1 MNITGEL
8 GRINSA
14 NPSLSDIILL
24 DQTQFPRPWST
35 KDWENLNWDN
45 HQLFNWKQG
54 GRTIAFA
61 LFGLVAADDVAHL
74 LKICVHPSERG
85 SGLAQVF
92 WQGCQEQL
100 MAGGAKSIYLE
111 VELPNERAIGFY
123 KKLGFVSLR
132 TIKRYYSDGTDA
144 LTMQMII

>member
-1 MNITGEL
+1 MNTTGKL
-8 GRINSA
+8 SRLNSA
-14 NPSLSDIILL
+14 NPSFSDIILL
-24 DQTQFPRPWST
+24 DQTHFPRPWST
-35 KDWENLNWDN
+35 KDWEELSWDN

-54 GRTIAFA
+54 DRNVAFA
-61 LFGLVAADDVAHL
+61 LFGLVEADDVAHL

-92 WQGCQEQL
+92 WQGCQQQL
-100 MAGGAKSIYLE
+100 MACGAKSIYLE

>member
-1 MNITGEL
+1 MNTTGKL
-8 GRINSA
+8 SRLNSA
-14 NPSLSDIILL
+14 NPSFSYIIFL
-24 DQTQFPRPWST
+24 DQTHFPRPWSA
-35 KDWENLNWDN
+35 KDWEHLNWEN
-45 HQLFNWKQG
+45 HQLFEWKQG
-54 GRTIAFA
+54 DRTTAFA
-61 LFGLVAADDVAHL
+61 LFGLVVADDVAHL

-100 MAGGAKSIYLE
+100 MACGAKSIYLE
-111 VELPNERAIGFY
+111 VELSNQRAIGFY

>member
-1 MNITGEL
+1 MNTTGKL
-8 GRINSA
+8 GRINSV
-14 NPSLSDIILL
+14 NQSFSEIILL

-45 HQLFNWKQG
+45 HQLLSWKQG
-54 GRTIAFA
+54 GVTIAFA
-61 LFGLVAADDVAHL
+61 LFGLVSADDVAHL
-74 LKICVHPSERG
+74 LKICVQSSSRG
-85 SGLAQVF
+85 SGLAHVF

-100 MAGGAKSIYLE
+100 RASGAKSVYLE
-111 VELPNERAIGFY
+111 VEVPNQRAIGFY
-123 KKLGFVSLR
+123 QKLGFVSLR

>member
-1 MNITGEL
+1 MNTTGEL

-14 NPSLSDIILL
+14 HQSFSDIILL
-24 DQTQFPRPWST
+24 DQTQFPRPWTT

-54 GRTIAFA
+54 GVTIAFA
-61 LFGLVAADDVAHL
+61 LFGFVAADDAAHL
-74 LKICVHPSERG
+74 LKICIHPSERG
-85 SGLAQVF
+85 SGLSQAF
-92 WQGCQEQL
+92 WQQCQEQIR
-100 MAGGAKSIYLE
+100 AGGANSIYLE
-111 VELPNERAIGFY
+111 VELPNQRAIGFY
-123 KKLGFVSLR
+123 NKMGFVSLR

>member
-1 MNITGEL
+1 MNTTGKL
-8 GRINSA
+8 SRLNSA
-14 NPSLSDIILL
+14 NPSFSDIILL
-24 DQTQFPRPWST
+24 DQTHFPRPWST

-54 GRTIAFA
+54 SRTIAFA
-61 LFGLVAADDVAHL
+61 LFGFVAADDVAHL

>member
-1 MNITGEL
+1 MNTTGKL
-8 GRINSA
+8 SRLNSA
-14 NPSLSDIILL
+14 NPSFSDIILL

-45 HQLFNWKQG
+45 HQLFNWK
-54 GRTIAFA
+54 RSDMTIAFA

-92 WQGCQEQL
+92 WQECQEQL
-100 MAGGAKSIYLE
+100 TASGAKSIYLE
-111 VELPNERAIGFY
+111 VEQPNLRAIGFY
-123 KKLGFVSLR
+123 KKLGFVSLI
-132 TIKRYYSDGTDA
+132 TIKRYYSDGADA

>member
-1 MNITGEL
+1 MNTTGKL
-8 GRINSA
+8 SRLNSA
-14 NPSLSDIILL
+14 NPSFSDIILL
-24 DQTQFPRPWST
+24 DQTHFPRPWST

-54 GRTIAFA
+54 DRTIAFA